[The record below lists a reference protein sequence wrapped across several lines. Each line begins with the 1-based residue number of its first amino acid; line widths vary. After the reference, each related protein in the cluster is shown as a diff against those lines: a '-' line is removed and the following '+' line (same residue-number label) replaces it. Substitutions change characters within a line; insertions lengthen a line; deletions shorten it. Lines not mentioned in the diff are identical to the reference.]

1 MTTFEQL
8 PYDQQLIAMAL
19 LEEERSMPR
28 WIVGYYT
35 AETLDGK
42 TFQGKGQFRTD
53 TCIADTP
60 SYYEW
65 LSSTGT
71 SYVVPKHTI
80 RWIPTPNPAV
90 EKDHLV

>member
-19 LEEERSMPR
+19 LEEEKSMPR
-28 WIVGYYT
+28 WIAGYYT

-42 TFQGKGQFRTD
+42 VFQGKGQFRTD
-53 TCIADTP
+53 TCIADKP
-60 SYYEW
+60 HYYEW

-71 SYVVPKHTI
+71 SYIVPKNTI

-90 EKDHLV
+90 EKDHLI